1 MQAADPSGLEPE
13 LHITRR
19 YRRCFM
25 ICPLCRSQKEM
36 LFSVLSLAFICSE
49 AHCGF
54 ELEVEVRDAEALLKP
69 EQDLIFA

>member
-1 MQAADPSGLEPE
+1 
-13 LHITRR
+13 
-19 YRRCFM
+19 M
-25 ICPLCRSQKEM
+25 ICPSCRSQKEM

-49 AHCGF
+49 VHCGF